1 MYFKSVFFHI
11 THFSST
17 TYFLLQN
24 QAFFSHNLQN
34 WYSGILN
41 SLREGLVQSQQS
53 GLLNKIAL
61 SCFSRLSTWPLT
73 GVLTYLNSL
82 LIDPLSRVVK
92 QTWANLCHC
101 IALWF
106 LCWLWTDS
114 NQADFW
120 PNRPGWLVNMCVKS
134 VGHLEQAVVLS
145 SYCSVVPS
153 FILNMFLI
161 ASPVQLKIR
170 CTIPMTIFV
179 FQTFQTS
186 FFDRKSLSVERYV
199 NLDSVKNQFWHIRH
213 IFALKCQ

>member
-53 GLLNKIAL
+53 DLLNKITL

-92 QTWANLCHC
+92 QTWACLCHC

-106 LCWLWTDS
+106 LCWLWTAS
-114 NQADFW
+114 NQADFLTQQ
-120 PNRPGWLVNMCVKS
+120 NRLVSKYVYEVS
-134 VGHLEQAVVLS
+134 GAILS
-145 SYCSVVPS
+145 RPLCCHR
-153 FILNMFLI
+153 I
-161 ASPVQLKIR
+161 AQWFPRL
-170 CTIPMTIFV
+170 
-179 FQTFQTS
+179 
-186 FFDRKSLSVERYV
+186 
-199 NLDSVKNQFWHIRH
+199 FWIC
-213 IFALKCQ
+213 F